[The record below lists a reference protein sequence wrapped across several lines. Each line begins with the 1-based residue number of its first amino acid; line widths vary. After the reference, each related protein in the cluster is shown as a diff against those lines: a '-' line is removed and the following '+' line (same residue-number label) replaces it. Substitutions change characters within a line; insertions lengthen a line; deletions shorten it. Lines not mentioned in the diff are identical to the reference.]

1 MKKTTIL
8 IDMYGVI
15 LEESK
20 GFFIP
25 YTFNAFDQSEYDR
38 LTRQFREENLFTK
51 ASNGELTSDEFLT
64 RLGFDDPRFHM
75 VNYIDHCLTL
85 DKGFL
90 PCTILC
96 CFPMM
101 FRSGAHISPSTTD
114 WTDSSV
120 TRSSAGM

>member
-90 PCTILC
+90 PFAEKYASLYD
-96 CFPMM
+96 FVLL
-101 FRSGAHISPSTTD
+101 SNDVSE
-114 WTDSSV
+114 W
-120 TRSSAGM
+120 SAYITEHH

>member
-38 LTRQFREENLFTK
+38 LLAT
-51 ASNGELTSDEFLT
+51 GY
-64 RLGFDDPRFHM
+64 RFEAACH
-75 VNYIDHCLTL
+75 
-85 DKGFL
+85 
-90 PCTILC
+90 
-96 CFPMM
+96 
-101 FRSGAHISPSTTD
+101 
-114 WTDSSV
+114 
-120 TRSSAGM
+120 

>member
-64 RLGFDDPRFHM
+64 RLH
-75 VNYIDHCLTL
+75 
-85 DKGFL
+85 
-90 PCTILC
+90 
-96 CFPMM
+96 
-101 FRSGAHISPSTTD
+101 
-114 WTDSSV
+114 
-120 TRSSAGM
+120 